1 MKITKARLRQIIKE
15 EYETMMGSDIEGFS
29 DEDELGTTE
38 PMRDTG
44 LRSPAEILLQRMDA
58 RSKLDQMSP
67 EEIEALAGGDQEV
80 MDLIRRIQSDLMY
93 TPRSGM

>member
-1 MKITKARLRQIIKE
+1 MKITKNRLKQIIKE
-15 EYETMMGSDIEGFS
+15 EREYMGSDIEAFS

-58 RSKLDQMSP
+58 RSKLDRMSP

-80 MDLIRRIQSDLMY
+80 MDLIRRIQGETMY
-93 TPRSGM
+93 TPTSGM

>member
-1 MKITKARLRQIIKE
+1 MKITKNRLKQIIKE
-15 EYETMMGSDIEGFS
+15 ELDYMGSDIEAFS
-29 DEDELGTTE
+29 DEDELGATE

-44 LRSPAEILLQRMDA
+44 LRSPAEILLQRMNA
-58 RSKLDQMSP
+58 RSKLDRMSP
-67 EEIEALAGGDQEV
+67 EEIEALAGGDQEI

>member
-1 MKITKARLRQIIKE
+1 MKITKNKLKQIIKE
-15 EYETMMGSDIEGFS
+15 ELDYMGSDIEAFS
-29 DEDELGTTE
+29 DEDELGATE

-44 LRSPAEILLQRMDA
+44 IRSPAEILLQRMNA
-58 RSKLDQMSP
+58 RSKLDRMSP
-67 EEIEALAGGDQEV
+67 EEIEALAGGDQEI

>member
-1 MKITKARLRQIIKE
+1 MKITKNRLKQIIKE
-15 EYETMMGSDIEGFS
+15 ELDYMGSDIEAFS

-44 LRSPAEILLQRMDA
+44 LRSPAEILLQRMNA
-58 RSKLDQMSP
+58 RSKLDRMSP
-67 EEIEALAGGDQEV
+67 EEIEALAGGDQEI

>member
-1 MKITKARLRQIIKE
+1 
-15 EYETMMGSDIEGFS
+15 MGSDIEGFS

-44 LRSPAEILLQRMDA
+44 LRSPAEKLLQRMDA

-67 EEIEALAGGDQEV
+67 EEVEAIAGGDQEV
-80 MDLIRRIQSDLMY
+80 MDLIRRIQGDLMY